1 LVGTRNPR
9 LAEPQIKV
17 KSAKNILPE
26 ELWRSRV
33 AQRPK
38 KRTLFLSTSSLA
50 SKIKK
55 LAAVEIVLNIEKLNK
70 SYGKRQVLQDLTL
83 HIQPGE
89 IYGLLGP
96 NGAGKTTTINILCNL
111 LQADQGAI
119 AINNQPVSEVTK
131 KLIGVAP
138 QENLLYK
145 TLSCEENLNFY
156 ARIYGLNAQQ
166 RRQQVQVSLA
176 AVNLSDRAKS
186 PVETLSGGMQRRLNI
201 AVALVHQPKLVI
213 LDEPTTGLDIEARY
227 EIWDLIR
234 RLKSQGITILLT
246 THLLDEAERLCER
259 IGILKGGRLVAEGS
273 LEQLRQ
279 RIPAQEIVV
288 VQTSEEEKAIARAKE
303 LGFTHRHY
311 GNDLAFWLPQPLEL
325 KEIISRFDG
334 IPLDSIARQPVRL
347 EHIYVEVTRQD

>member
-1 LVGTRNPR
+1 
-9 LAEPQIKV
+9 
-17 KSAKNILPE
+17 
-26 ELWRSRV
+26 
-33 AQRPK
+33 
-38 KRTLFLSTSSLA
+38 
-50 SKIKK
+50 
-55 LAAVEIVLNIEKLNK
+55 VLNIEKLNK
-70 SYGKRQVLQDLTL
+70 SYGKRSVLQDLTL
-83 HIQPGE
+83 HIRAGE

-111 LQADQGAI
+111 LQADSGTI
-119 AINNQPVSEVTK
+119 AINNQPISEGTK

-166 RRQQVQVSLA
+166 RRQQVQTSLA

-234 RLKSQGITILLT
+234 RLKNQGITILLT
-246 THLLDEAERLCER
+246 THLLDEAERLCQR
-259 IGILKGGRLVAEGS
+259 IGILKGGRIVAEGS
-273 LEQLRQ
+273 LEELRQ

-288 VQTSEEEKAIARAKE
+288 VQTVEEEKAIARAKE
-303 LGFTHRHY
+303 CGFTQRRY
-311 GNDLAFWLPQPLEL
+311 GNDLAFWLPQQLEL
-325 KEIISRFDG
+325 KEIISRFED

-347 EHIYVEVTRQD
+347 EHIYIEVTQQD